1 MYETDLS
8 VTGRSVFVLGMCHLS
23 MKCAFCRDCDVDE
36 LKPGKLYSEKRG
48 IDMEIITW
56 VLNVLWTI
64 LKAVVYLL
72 SVLFKL
78 QWQGILCCFILALI
92 LLFYFASSDHKG
104 LRGICDMIAMLF
116 VFKPFF
122 WIVHGLYCRK
132 YNIREGE

>member
-1 MYETDLS
+1 
-8 VTGRSVFVLGMCHLS
+8 MCHLS

-48 IDMEIITW
+48 TDMEIITW

-78 QWQGILCCFILALI
+78 QWQGILCCFINSEA
-92 LLFYFASSDHKG
+92 
-104 LRGICDMIAMLF
+104 
-116 VFKPFF
+116 
-122 WIVHGLYCRK
+122 
-132 YNIREGE
+132 